1 MKKLIFCIFLALCVV
16 CGALAEPA
24 QRGEIVRM
32 HVIGMTD
39 LAEDQEYKLQ
49 VRDWALDYIRE
60 NFEGHGD
67 VEEYMAL
74 LSEFTGELEKHLNAC
89 AADAGREENI
99 SVQTGRFRFPQT
111 EYEGVTWPAGIYDA
125 LRIVIGAG
133 EGRNWWCVLY
143 SGICGDDG
151 ADTVYYSAIVDWFIK
166 LLGID

>member
-1 MKKLIFCIFLALCVV
+1 MKKLVFCIFLALCVV

-24 QRGEIVRM
+24 QCGEIVRM

-60 NFEGHGD
+60 NFEGYGAT
-67 VEEYMAL
+67 EEYMAL
-74 LSEFTGELEKHLNAC
+74 LTEFTDELAEHLNAC
-89 AADAGREENI
+89 AANAGREENI

-143 SGICGDDG
+143 SGICGEDD
-151 ADTVYYSAIVDWFIK
+151 ADAVYYSAIVDWFIK
-166 LLGID
+166 LLGIN